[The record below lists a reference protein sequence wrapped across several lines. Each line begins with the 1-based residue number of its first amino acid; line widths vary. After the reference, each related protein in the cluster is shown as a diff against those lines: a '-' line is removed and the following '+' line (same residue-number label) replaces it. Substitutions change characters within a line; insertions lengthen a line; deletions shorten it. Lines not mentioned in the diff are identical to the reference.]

1 MLFVTPLSEP
11 EQVTLQE
18 MHQHHPMHWTRMR
31 AHAILLSAS
40 GYRVQE
46 IAAIYGVCRQTV
58 SSWLKAW
65 ARQGVVGLLDQA
77 RSGRPRKLS
86 AAEEA
91 QVLAWLEAEP
101 RSIKRVLAELEKRC
115 GRQVS
120 MKTVKRLCKR
130 AGLVWKRVRQSLKD
144 KRDPQAFAASV
155 ERLAELIEH
164 EATEA
169 IELYYFDESGFT
181 LVPAMAYA
189 WQPCGETIELPTSHS
204 KRLNVLGFMN
214 RASDVHSYVFEGTID
229 TAVVIACFDEFA
241 KTREKPTVVVL
252 DNASLHTSEAFEANR
267 ERWHAAGLQLE
278 FLAPYSPE
286 LNLIEILWRKIKY
299 EWLPFSAYESFAS
312 LRDALFKILRDIG
325 TEYKIA
331 FS

>member
-11 EQVTLQE
+11 EKVTLQE
-18 MHQHHPMHWTRMR
+18 MHKHHPLHGTRMR

-40 GYRVQE
+40 GYQVQA
-46 IAAIYGVCRQTV
+46 IAAIDGVCRQTV

-65 ARQGVVGLLDQA
+65 ARQGLVGLLDQA
-77 RSGRPRKLS
+77 RSGRPRNLS

-101 RSIKRVLAELEKRC
+101 RSIKRVLAELEKRG

-120 MKTVKRLCKR
+120 MKTIKRLGNR

-155 ERLAELIEH
+155 ERLAELMAR
-164 EATEA
+164 EASGA
-169 IELYYFDESGFT
+169 IERYYFDESGVT

-189 WQPCGETIELPTSHS
+189 WQPRGETIELPASRS

-214 RASDVHSYVFEGTID
+214 RASEVPSYVFEGTID

-252 DNASLHTSEAFEANR
+252 DNAALHTSEAFEANR
-267 ERWHAAGLQLE
+267 ERWHATGLQRE

-286 LNLIEILWRKIKY
+286 LNLIEILWRKIQY
-299 EWLPFSAYESFAS
+299 EWLPFSAYESFSS
-312 LRDALFKILRDIG
+312 LRDELFKILRDIG
-325 TEYKIA
+325 TEYQIA
-331 FS
+331 CS

>member
-11 EQVTLQE
+11 EKVTLQE
-18 MHQHHPMHWTRMR
+18 MHQHHPLHGTRMR

-40 GYRVQE
+40 GYQVQA
-46 IAAIYGVCRQTV
+46 IAAISGVCRQTV
-58 SSWLKAW
+58 SSWLTAW
-65 ARQGVVGLLDQA
+65 ARQGLVGLLDQA

-101 RSIKRVLAELEKRC
+101 RSIKRVLAELEKRG

-120 MKTVKRLCKR
+120 MKTLKRVCNR
-130 AGLVWKRVRQSLKD
+130 AGLVWKRVRQSLND

-155 ERLAELIEH
+155 ERLAELMAR
-164 EATEA
+164 EASGA
-169 IELYYFDESGFT
+169 IERYYFDESGVT

-189 WQPCGETIELPTSHS
+189 WQPRGATIALPASRS

-214 RASDVHSYVFEGTID
+214 RASEVHSYVFEGTLD

-267 ERWHAAGLQLE
+267 ERWHATGLQLE
-278 FLAPYSPE
+278 FLAPSSPE
-286 LNLIEILWRKIKY
+286 LNWIEILWRKIQY
-299 EWLPFSAYESFAS
+299 EWLPFSAYESFSS
-312 LRDALFKILRDIG
+312 LRDELFKILRDIG
-325 TEYKIA
+325 TEYQIA
-331 FS
+331 VS